1 MKKVFQL
8 TVLSFILSISILAG
22 DYPGGGRTCQPTPT
36 TPCPTMVSQN
46 ETPKIDWR
54 EYIVIMIKT
63 IRLF

>member
-1 MKKVFQL
+1 MKKLFQL
-8 TVLSFILSISILAG
+8 TVLSFLLSIGIFAG
-22 DYPGGGRTCQPTPT
+22 DTPIGGRTCQPTPT

-63 IRLF
+63 IRVF